1 MKFKFNVTAKDFT
14 TFLIFSAFL
23 LITCSLGVG
32 IVLTLLRGE
41 ELTLN
46 PFIGFMPNNIL
57 FTLLIFFVVEIVIF
71 SSVSSS
77 IFEKSDSAGFGL
89 SFGEKDSKGYSRWLK
104 EKEMKKQYK
113 IVEVGVQDADAS
125 AAGVVLINNGKRM
138 WVDNGEYHTLVI
150 GVTGSGKTSAVI
162 NPLIYSLIK
171 AKESMV
177 LTDPKGELYRTHA
190 NHLKARGYNVIVL
203 NFREPEKGNAWNPL
217 TLPYTLYKEGN
228 VDKAVELVDDV
239 GKNIVK
245 DAKADDPFWQDSAGD
260 YFSGCAL
267 GLIQDAKEEEVNI
280 NSINIMTTVG
290 EEKFGAGS
298 NYIKEYFGL
307 KGEDSSAYVFA
318 SNTINSPTETK
329 GGILSTFRQKI
340 RVFASRENLS
350 EMLSHSDFSMAD
362 IGKKPTAVFIVIHDE
377 KTTYHALA
385 TIFIKQCY
393 ETLID
398 VAQANGG
405 ALPVRTN
412 FLLDEFANMPALKD
426 VTTMVTAARSR
437 HIRFTF
443 IIQNFAQLNDVYG
456 KDDAETIRSN
466 CGNLIY
472 LLTTELAALEE
483 ISKLC
488 GEVKS
493 KKDDKSESHPLITV
507 ADLQKLQMNEVIVLR
522 NRAHPFKTKFTQ
534 AFNIDWGDEK
544 YPEAEFV
551 TREKQPIQIFDI
563 KEFVKL
569 RMKSKMGANGGM
581 PGGGQKNPFGG
592 LPGNPFAALMGGGP
606 GSSPMGNPMA
616 SSAPS
621 SRGIS
626 PFEEMMKS
634 NQGGARPVPPRNE
647 GPQNRSTGFNIEELM
662 KKIDAK
668 IAELEAEEAAENEAN
683 KAKETTDSNKFNP
696 LIDASPAKDLETKPK
711 SDVSSDLGEPEEKAT
726 TTSSI
731 ASFSEMVNKAMHSEP
746 TSSPMVTN
754 PIDTETKA
762 PVMPTEP
769 IINKPLG
776 GIVDPTKQMTY
787 EMYKNDANTK
797 EIKVE
802 PVQQQEQVPPQTVK
816 ETPKV
821 EKVEVKPNP
830 YDNVSDDQFFDDFF
844 DEE

>member
-1 MKFKFNVTAKDFT
+1 MKFKFNITAKDFT

-23 LITCSLGVG
+23 LIACSLGVG
-32 IVLTLLRGE
+32 IALSLLRGD
-41 ELTLN
+41 ELALN
-46 PFIGFMPNNIL
+46 PFIGFMPDNIL
-57 FTLLIFFVVEIVIF
+57 FTLLVFFIIEIVIF

-77 IFEKSDSAGFGL
+77 IFEKSDSSGFGI
-89 SFGEKDSKGYSRWLK
+89 SIGEKESKGYSRWLK

-113 IVEVGVQDADAS
+113 IAEVGVQDADAT

-138 WVDNGEYHTLVI
+138 WVDDGEFHTLVI

-190 NHLKARGYNVIVL
+190 NHLKARGYDVIVL

-267 GLIQDAKEEEVNI
+267 ALIQDAKEEEVNI

-551 TREKQPIQIFDI
+551 TRPKEPIQIFDL

-581 PGGGQKNPFGG
+581 LGGGGQKNPFGG
-592 LPGNPFAALMGGGP
+592 LPGNPFAALMGGAP
-606 GSSPMGNPMA
+606 GGAPMGQ
-616 SSAPS
+616 SAPA
-621 SRGIS
+621 SRGAS

-634 NQGGARPVPPRNE
+634 NQGGNRPIPPRTE
-647 GPQNRSTGFNIEELM
+647 APQNRQAGFNIEELM

-668 IAELEAEEAAENEAN
+668 IAELEAEEAAENAAN
-683 KAKETTDSNKFNP
+683 KEKEEAATNKFNP
-696 LIDASPAKDLETKPK
+696 LIDSSPAKDLETKPK
-711 SDVSSDLGEPEEKAT
+711 TNAVSDDLGEPETKAP

-731 ASFSEMVNKAMHSEP
+731 ASFSEMVNNAMHNGP
-746 TSSPMVTN
+746 TPSPMVTN

-762 PVMPTEP
+762 PVMPSEP

-776 GIVDPTKQMTY
+776 GIIDPTKQMTY
-787 EMYKNDANTK
+787 EMYKNDAK

-802 PVQQQEQVPPQTVK
+802 PTNKEVATPPPTVK
-816 ETPKV
+816 EVPKV
-821 EKVEVKPNP
+821 ESVEVKPNP